1 MTYKG
6 HLIEAEVRTYDFWSL
21 DDNGRLD
28 EYQFAS
34 ENPVEDN
41 DIKYLVSDDGDWTEY
56 FDTLEAAKGFIDK
69 RKKAA

>member
-6 HLIEAEVRTYDFWSL
+6 HLIEAEVRTYEFWSL
-21 DDNGRLD
+21 DDDGRLD

-41 DIKYLVSDDGDWTEY
+41 DIEYLVSDDGGDWTEC
-56 FDTLEAAKGFIDK
+56 FDALEDAKAFIDK
-69 RKKAA
+69 RKEQ